1 MNILASASTFII
13 IEHGERFYLRKA
25 HILPEEDGYGGG
37 VVVCFELECC
47 EVADVLLLLVSDFKL
62 SLSGFGALNV

>member
-1 MNILASASTFII
+1 MRQSRENKYHS
-13 IEHGERFYLRKA
+13 RFYVYLREA
-25 HILPEEDGYGGG
+25 QILPEEDGYGGG

-62 SLSGFGALNV
+62 SLSGLGALNV